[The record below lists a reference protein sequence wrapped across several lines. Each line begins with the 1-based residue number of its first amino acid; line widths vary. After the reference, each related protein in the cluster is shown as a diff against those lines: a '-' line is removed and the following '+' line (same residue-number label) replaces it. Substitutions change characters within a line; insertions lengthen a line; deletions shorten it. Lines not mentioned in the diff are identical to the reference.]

1 MSIIDQA
8 LTWWRGGDLLMPV
21 MFTCAVVLYAILA
34 ERTLV
39 LWGVR
44 RRARTDH
51 LLTLLANDHV
61 GERDGR
67 WRAWAAH
74 YVALA
79 EAEQLSRGFAL
90 SRALTASLPLLGLL
104 GTVTGMVDT
113 FSQLGISGG
122 RGGTV
127 AQHAGA
133 GIGLALTATQYGMA
147 LAIPAVGWD
156 WLLARRAEALAHHRE
171 LVVREAQCEADDDR
185 AALQPEA
192 A

>member
-1 MSIIDQA
+1 MND
-8 LTWWRGGDLLMPV
+8 LWRDVVRWWQGGDVLMPV
-21 MFTCAVVLYAILA
+21 MFAVAVVLYSILA

-44 RRARTDH
+44 RSRRADE
-51 LLTLLANDHV
+51 LLTVLRSGHA

-67 WRAWAAH
+67 WRAWAAR
-74 YVALA
+74 YVGLA
-79 EAEQLSRGFAL
+79 EDEQLARGFAL
-90 SRALTASLPLLGLL
+90 IRALTVCLPLLGLL

-113 FSQLGISGG
+113 FGHLGVAGG

-127 AQHAGA
+127 AQQASA

-156 WLLARRAEALAHHRE
+156 WMLARRAAQLAHHRDV
-171 LVVREAQCEADDDR
+171 VVRRAQDDGLDVEGEAT
-185 AALQPEA
+185 
-192 A
+192 

>member
-1 MSIIDQA
+1 MSVLEQTVA
-8 LTWWRGGDLLMPV
+8 WWRSGDLLMPV
-21 MFTCAVVLYAILA
+21 MCGVAMVLYTILA

-44 RRARTDH
+44 RQRRGDE
-51 LLTLLANDHV
+51 LLALLRSDHA
-61 GERDGR
+61 GARAER
-67 WRAWAAH
+67 WRAWAAQ

-90 SRALTASLPLLGLL
+90 SRALTACLPLLGLL

-113 FSQLGISGG
+113 FGQLGVGGG
-122 RGGTV
+122 RGGTL

-133 GIGLALTATQYGMA
+133 GIGLALTTTQYGMA
-147 LAIPAVGWD
+147 LAIPAVGWH
-156 WLLARRAEALAHHRE
+156 WLLARRSAALAHHRE
-171 LVVREAQCEADDDR
+171 LVVRMAQ
-185 AALQPEA
+185 EA